1 MKKARG
7 DKMNRYKKFLSYFI
21 IGGVAWLCFGIF
33 FNISISAQD
42 ISATNASTHISGDK
56 WRWTIFIDAS
66 PQTLGKIKC
75 VEYRL
80 LPTFS
85 NPVRKVCEKGPENRA
100 FALSGV
106 SWGEFEVPIQVFL
119 KNKQIQELKYHLKF
133 GAGIA
138 KEKLKHEEL
147 EKAIEKKVKEVT
159 KKRVKK
165 SLEQTVKEAIE
176 EKVEEAV
183 EKKIKEAI
191 EEKVEE
197 AVEKKIKE
205 AIEEK
210 VEKAVE
216 KKIKEAIEEKVE
228 EAVEKKVKEK
238 EIEKAIEEK
247 VSEAKE
253 VGLEEAVEKK
263 IKEAIE
269 EKVEKAVEKKVK
281 ESGTGLN
288 K

>member
-197 AVEKKIKE
+197 AVEKKM
-205 AIEEK
+205 
-210 VEKAVE
+210 
-216 KKIKEAIEEKVE
+216 
-228 EAVEKKVKEK
+228 KEK